1 MTEIPILKPSQLAE
15 RTIFEVIWKTRSRR
29 SFITPTI
36 LRDMEQTPFFYNCF
50 AHILAKGQNKY
61 PYFKCYYKNIQLLSP
76 HEHHLW
82 DNGTEE
88 QRIAYSLE
96 VEEKTGG
103 KSTCDWAKLKA
114 LEEDLKKEYKKYF
127 PSTRGMMIGIKY
139 NLLEQQAIIGM
150 LNERYMESLRRK
162 P

>member
-15 RTIFEVIWKTRSRR
+15 RTIFEVIWKTRPRR
-29 SFITPTI
+29 SFISGSI

-50 AHILAKGQNKY
+50 SHILSKSQSKW
-61 PYFKCYYKNIQLLSP
+61 PYMKHYYKNIQLLSP
-76 HEHHLW
+76 MEHWLW
-82 DNGTEE
+82 DFGTED
-88 QRIAYSLE
+88 QRINYALE
-96 VEEKTGG
+96 LEEKSNG
-103 KSTCDWAKLKA
+103 KVTADWAKMKA

-127 PSTRGMMIGIKY
+127 PTTRGMMIGIKY
-139 NLLEQQAIIGM
+139 NLMEVGSIVGM